1 MTFRKMMEKEFKIN
15 DILNAVNSISKI
27 ETKKAKIIEIK
38 NDSIDK
44 DDILTLNNQAKSN
57 KSEIL
62 VLDQMIE

>member
-1 MTFRKMMEKEFKIN
+1 MTFRKMMEKKFKIN

-57 KSEIL
+57 KSDIL
-62 VLDQMIE
+62 VLNQMIE

>member
-1 MTFRKMMEKEFKIN
+1 MIKEFEIN

-27 ETKKAKIIEIK
+27 EKKKTNTTEK
-38 NDSIDK
+38 NDSTNKGDV
-44 DDILTLNNQAKSN
+44 LTLNNRAKFN

>member
-57 KSEIL
+57 KSDIL
-62 VLDQMIE
+62 VLNQMIE